1 MVPSLNGNCATHF
14 FKWLHVYQ
22 YIEHTVEYNCHFR
35 AGGETGECFQL
46 WFMFAVRYVNT
57 AVIDGIVNGTMR
69 SGEKFLPFHPRTL
82 KDLTRHF
89 SFLKLC
95 FPDLIQLLKLVCF
108 FFCFLKINDVF
119 FFSLS
124 ATSTFLLCF
133 AQALRVSIPEEALG
147 SLRVSDKLVLEES
160 QEHKSISS

>member
-1 MVPSLNGNCATHF
+1 MAYWSSMVPSLNGNRATHF

-69 SGEKFLPFHPRTL
+69 SGEKFLPFHPQTL
-82 KDLTRHF
+82 KGLTRHF

-108 FFCFLKINDVF
+108 FFLFFKNKWCVL
-119 FFSLS
+119 FFSLCYINFS
-124 ATSTFLLCF
+124 ITLCTG
-133 AQALRVSIPEEALG
+133 ASSLHPRGG
-147 SLRVSDKLVLEES
+147 SGKP
-160 QEHKSISS
+160 